1 METPAFQI
9 RIRCHYCSHFRGPGD
24 ILHLPGGVVIC
35 LRCWEWHGKAMR
47 MLAGEPPP
55 GCQVCGI
62 TFARLREMYPD
73 GNIPMYLHPK
83 DGIYQVLCR
92 CCSDEYERERLDLYG
107 DTLHG
112 ELKKLKGAK

>member
-1 METPAFQI
+1 
-9 RIRCHYCSHFRGPGD
+9 
-24 ILHLPGGVVIC
+24 
-35 LRCWEWHGKAMR
+35 
-47 MLAGEPPP
+47 
-55 GCQVCGI
+55 
-62 TFARLREMYPD
+62 MYPD